1 MKIKLVVLLL
11 CLCPL
16 AAYAA
21 EKPVFTHKAG
31 EVALGLG
38 VKSSTPGLGTDWGE
52 FNIENRTTGVAHDA
66 KPGTPSIGGDLQAV
80 YFVNPWLAVGAS
92 VGDEYFDHDIASG
105 VEKDIDTSIKNG
117 LFLVRV
123 YANPQSRYK
132 VYFPLAVGVARI
144 DSRSDLSPAE
154 HFKYTGFAAHAGV
167 GVERLLSETW
177 GLALEARY
185 NYNKFHRTLTNAHN
199 EVYRVYPSINYISMS
214 LRLDYRF

>member
-1 MKIKLVVLLL
+1 MKIKLMVLLL
-11 CLCPL
+11 SLCPL

-66 KPGTPSIGGDLQAV
+66 KPGTASIGGDLQAV

-105 VEKDIDTSIKNG
+105 VEKDVDTRVINA
-117 LFLVRV
+117 LFLTRV
-123 YANPQSRYK
+123 YINPQSRYK
-132 VYFPLAVGVARI
+132 VYVPLAVGMARI
-144 DSRSDLSPAE
+144 DSHVEMEPGE

-167 GVERLLSETW
+167 GVEQIFSEHW
-177 GLALEARY
+177 ALAFEARY